1 MRNAMLIA
9 ETDSPTPAPRHV
21 AIVSDGNARW
31 AEARGLSIAEGHAA
45 AADTVIARV
54 LDAIDLGIE
63 QLTLYAFSTENWARP
78 EDEVRALVS
87 MLAERLRRDT
97 PLLDANGVR
106 ISFIGRRDRAGAM
119 LADAMLAAERRTRA
133 NAGLEVYVAFDYGGR
148 EEILRAAERYQGGG
162 EREFAA
168 LLNAPGM
175 RDPDLVIRTSG
186 EQRLSNF
193 LLWQT
198 AYAEL
203 MFRSEMWPDFSR
215 ECLEECIAEYSRRQ
229 RRFGARLVAV

>member
-1 MRNAMLIA
+1 MLTAM
-9 ETDSPTPAPRHV
+9 TDSPTGVPRHV

-31 AEARGLSIAEGHAA
+31 AEARGLSIAEGHAK

-54 LDAIDLGIE
+54 LDAIELGIE

-78 EDEVRALVS
+78 EDEVHALMS
-87 MLAERLRRDT
+87 MLAERLKRDT
-97 PLLDANGVR
+97 PLLDASGVR
-106 ISFIGRRDRAGAM
+106 IGFIGRRDRAGAE
-119 LADAMLAAERRTRA
+119 LADAMLAAERRTCA
-133 NAGLEVYVAFDYGGR
+133 NTGLEVYIAFDYGGR
-148 EEILRAAERYQGGG
+148 EEILKAAERYRGGG
-162 EREFAA
+162 EKEFAA
-168 LLNAPGM
+168 LLGAPGM

-215 ECLEECIAEYSRRQ
+215 ECLEECIAEYRRRQ
-229 RRFGARLVAV
+229 RRFGARLVAA